1 MVIGHMSVCK
11 VSSRRLC
18 LKGTWVCARLILAV
32 CVERAH
38 ECVQGLFS
46 PSVCKGHIS
55 SDGAHKCARLL
66 IAVCCVC
73 IAHEF
78 R

>member
-1 MVIGHMSVCK
+1 M
-11 VSSRRLC
+11 
-18 LKGTWVCARLILAV
+18 CARLILAV

-55 SDGAHKCARLL
+55 SDGAHTCARLL
-66 IAVCCVC
+66 IAVCCAC